1 MIDIQSMRDTVG
13 YQYKKP
19 NVNDLVMFRD
29 SISLPSA
36 QDFLKIKRNLSDE
49 TIKRFGLG
57 YDPFRNNISIPEMK
71 NSEIVNVAYR
81 AIEDDAKIKYI
92 KEKGC
97 ENWIFNQQ
105 GLEEAKK
112 KGRILVTSNQFDCM
126 SAYQAGM
133 GSVVSIPVG
142 KDSNGMWMELFDN
155 IPKVYTCFENN
166 KQGKKYALE
175 FAERIGSDKCFEIQ
189 LPEDSKDLNDY
200 FKKNDMEQFKVLVNN
215 AKPYYSYKFKG
226 LNDVIDLIREKKEN
240 VYKFKCIPYV
250 EFEEDWIAVI
260 SGVSNAGKCHGKG
273 TKIMMYD
280 GSIKNVEDV
289 KVGDKL
295 MGVDSKPRDVLS
307 LARGKENMYRVHERD
322 DYYDV
327 NESHILSLQKRRK
340 HKKTGVLST
349 ETFNMCLRDY
359 LKLSPITQR
368 AYRGWKTKVNFEEK
382 DITIDPY
389 LLGLWLGDGTSANTG
404 ITTADK
410 EIKEYI
416 ESSALSLGLLVRE
429 TIQPNNASNVYT
441 INSGVLNKNSLLTN
455 LQNYDLLN
463 NKYIPSCY
471 KTNDE
476 FTRLQLLAGLID
488 TDGSLCKT
496 KFGEYY
502 EIIQKSNKLSE
513 DIVYLA
519 RSLGYRVVSR
529 KSIKEI
535 KSIGFKGEYNRI
547 MIVGDL
553 GRIPVKLERKKSNF
567 VPKKQWLT
575 SLLKIESLGYGD
587 YYGFT
592 LSGDGLYLLSTFT
605 VTHNT
610 THVLNIANELGQDNI
625 PVLILPFERGIKT
638 VGKRFLQVRTDKTQ
652 YELEAYS
659 NSQLDD
665 LVKDVSE
672 LPIYFSTPSRE
683 QIRDTIARAK
693 KIFGTKVVIVD
704 HLDYLVRKSTEN
716 HNVETSNTLQE
727 FKSLAQEF
735 NILFL
740 IVHHI
745 KKQEGTGSVPKKPKM
760 EDLKGSSSTYQDPE
774 AVIMLS
780 SPEKGQLEV
789 DIVKNKGEM
798 GSKIYN
804 FNTMTGKIGL
814 PIEYTPETMTEKQ
827 KTQQGFDKF

>member
-1 MIDIQSMRDTVG
+1 MIQEIQSMRDTVG
-13 YQYKKP
+13 CQFKKP
-19 NVNDLVMFRD
+19 DKTQFDDYLDEMYKW
-29 SISLPSA
+29 SLP
-36 QDFLKIKRNLSDE
+36 QDFLKIQRNLSDE
-49 TIKRFGLG
+49 TIKYFKLG
-57 YDPFRNNISIPEMK
+57 YDYYRHNIIIPEYK
-71 NSEIVNVAYR
+71 NKELVNFAQR
-81 AIEDDAKIKYI
+81 AIEDNPKIKYA
-92 KEKGC
+92 KEKWC
-97 ENWIFNQQ
+97 ENWIFHEQ
-105 GLEEAKK
+105 GIEEAKK

-133 GSVVSIPVG
+133 QSVVSIPVG

-189 LPEDSKDLNDY
+189 LPDGEKDLNDY
-200 FKKNDMEQFKVLVNN
+200 FKKNDMEAFKSLFTN

-240 VYKFKCIPYV
+240 TYKFKCIPYV

-260 SGVSNAGKCHGKG
+260 SGVSNAGK
-273 TKIMMYD
+273 
-280 GSIKNVEDV
+280 
-289 KVGDKL
+289 
-295 MGVDSKPRDVLS
+295 
-307 LARGKENMYRVHERD
+307 
-322 DYYDV
+322 
-327 NESHILSLQKRRK
+327 
-340 HKKTGVLST
+340 
-349 ETFNMCLRDY
+349 
-359 LKLSPITQR
+359 
-368 AYRGWKTKVNFEEK
+368 
-382 DITIDPY
+382 
-389 LLGLWLGDGTSANTG
+389 
-404 ITTADK
+404 
-410 EIKEYI
+410 
-416 ESSALSLGLLVRE
+416 
-429 TIQPNNASNVYT
+429 
-441 INSGVLNKNSLLTN
+441 
-455 LQNYDLLN
+455 
-463 NKYIPSCY
+463 
-471 KTNDE
+471 
-476 FTRLQLLAGLID
+476 
-488 TDGSLCKT
+488 
-496 KFGEYY
+496 
-502 EIIQKSNKLSE
+502 
-513 DIVYLA
+513 
-519 RSLGYRVVSR
+519 
-529 KSIKEI
+529 
-535 KSIGFKGEYNRI
+535 
-547 MIVGDL
+547 
-553 GRIPVKLERKKSNF
+553 
-567 VPKKQWLT
+567 
-575 SLLKIESLGYGD
+575 
-587 YYGFT
+587 
-592 LSGDGLYLLSTFT
+592 
-605 VTHNT
+605 T
-610 THVLNIANELGQDNI
+610 THVLNIANELGEDNI

-774 AVIMLS
+774 AVVMLS

-827 KTQQGFDKF
+827 KTLSDFDKF